1 LVLDLFSVSSSDV
14 GLDITLDVGI
24 DRTFDV
30 GLDIAL
36 DATVFDRAVVV

>member
-1 LVLDLFSVSSSDV
+1 MVLDLFSVSSSDV

-36 DATVFDRAVVV
+36 DAAVFDRTVVV

>member
-36 DATVFDRAVVV
+36 DAAVFDRTVVV